1 MTEQK
6 PYAKRQAVALA
17 VAAAL
22 LAASGAAAADQ
33 VNYDRITESIDSPTT
48 DAVVTY
54 TDQTADTFVTQ
65 PPVMPEDRDAQATG
79 MTLTLNSLTVT
90 NETTEGYSTSGSRN
104 GLGITTNGGFVG
116 TSAWKDPS
124 TGGVHLAITGDVSVT
139 ARGNALQVSN
149 NNNIDGTIGGNLT
162 VKTTPGGGGVGLYA
176 SAGEHDATIDRGILL
191 TLNGGEAS
199 ITTDGFGI
207 ETDSSSATVKIE
219 GASKTTISSTY
230 VAIANYAGE
239 VDIFGSGKGG
249 AGGSVV
255 VESTGV
261 GTPYAVMSM
270 GSGMVALQAGSVKVQ
285 NLNQTSDAVAAIG
298 GNVVLTSLDANGTG
312 VQVYSNAPASDNL
325 NAQVPTIYAGQ
336 KGGVTIQAQNSPI
349 EVLNQAGGQVITTS
363 GESSVAINPSQMA
376 TGVRVNGN
384 VTNDDKSSVGI
395 YETGTGSY
403 LKADKITTT
412 ASSSTYVVLHGDAAY
427 TSLSGGTSEAM
438 VDGQESY
445 LVIQG
450 ADTGKALANVTTTQG
465 ALSGLSFAGNST
477 LTGNLNSFGIA
488 PGYESKDDDMTRSC
502 ITLSLYENSAYKGTS
517 TVTDGGHIYGT
528 FSGAATMEG
537 DVNVSG
543 RSSGDI
549 PSTWN
554 FNGSGT
560 GSFTGNM
567 SLSDGAMAELWVTDT
582 VKADG
587 DFTAKDDKTLLYLM
601 GSGESVL
608 TGNVD
613 ASAGAT
619 AAVYLGDTAILN
631 GDVTATGTSTKVT
644 EVFYPGTTVNGDLT
658 SSDSAAVT
666 TQLGGTWN
674 GTSTISGGTTDLE
687 FTDAS
692 AVWNIAAN
700 SEVTSLKQS
709 SGTINFPAA
718 PSTGFTGT
726 TLTIDGDYS
735 ADGGTVNMSTVLQG
749 DTSPHDKIVVNGN
762 TSGTANLV
770 FTKVSGYG
778 SQTIEGIKVVQVA
791 GTSDAVFTKPDSNRL
806 TAGAYIYDL
815 KKVGNDWY
823 LTSERDPNAK
833 TVMLPH
839 TYSNTTDNPSVTP
852 TDDLSNNSASGDD
865 VLPDVLPAT
874 DPTDPTTHIVK
885 PELGSYAANLYG
897 SNTLFTMSLYD
908 RLGETRYSDAL
919 KSQKKSGNVWIRMQG
934 GKNHTNMYDDQLT
947 NRGTYGIVQVGGD
960 LVTWPGSG
968 DHRFHVGL
976 MGGYAHQST
985 KTRSSDIGL
994 TSKGKLSGYSAG
1006 FYATYM
1012 NDKPE
1017 ATGPYADLWMIYQHF
1032 TDKVHASSAAEEEYH
1047 SKGWTG
1053 SLEAGYTFGLK
1064 DWVSASGTQNATRL
1078 QLQAQVIRMGVR
1090 ADEHVDAENFTVQ
1103 GTGAGNVRTRIGAT
1117 AYHLFTNPKTGRAIK
1132 PYLTLNWYHDTKNFG
1147 VVYDGVKDRIEG
1159 TRNFGE
1165 VKFGIEGK
1173 VSKNVNLWGAALY
1186 QAGSHSYWNAGAFVG
1201 AKILF

>member
-1 MTEQK
+1 MEGSHN
-6 PYAKRQAVALA
+6 RRRALA
-17 VAAAL
+17 V
-22 LAASGAAAADQ
+22 S
-33 VNYDRITESIDSPTT
+33 
-48 DAVVTY
+48 
-54 TDQTADTFVTQ
+54 
-65 PPVMPEDRDAQATG
+65 
-79 MTLTLNSLTVT
+79 
-90 NETTEGYSTSGSRN
+90 
-104 GLGITTNGGFVG
+104 
-116 TSAWKDPS
+116 
-124 TGGVHLAITGDVSVT
+124 GDVSIT
-139 ARGNALQVSN
+139 ARTHALQAAF

-162 VKTTPGGGGVGLYA
+162 IDSKGIGLQA
-176 SAGEHDATIDRGILL
+176 QTGTHDPTIDRGILL
-191 TLNGGEAS
+191 TLDGGEAS
-199 ITTDGFGI
+199 ITTTGYGI
-207 ETDSSSATVKIE
+207 ETDNSSATVRIE
-219 GASKTTISSTY
+219 GASKTTITSENI
-230 VAIANYAGE
+230 AIYTAGGGE
-239 VDIFGSGKGG
+239 VDLFGSGKGG
-249 AGGSVV
+249 AGGSVI
-255 VESTGV
+255 VESTAQ
-261 GTPYAVMSM
+261 GTPYAVMATQ
-270 GSGMVALQAGSVKVQ
+270 GGLVALQAGSVKVQ
-285 NLNQTSDAVAAIG
+285 NSAPETIAVAAENG
-298 GNVVLTSLDANGTG
+298 TVALTSLDATGTG
-312 VQVYSNAPASDNL
+312 VQVL
-325 NAQVPTIYAGQ
+325 NNSSPVEGLDYQIPTIYAAQ

-349 EVLNQAGGQVITTS
+349 EVLNQGNGASIKALN
-363 GESSVAINPSQMA
+363 ESSVAINPSQMA
-376 TGVRVNGN
+376 TGVRVNGD
-384 VTNDDKSSVGI
+384 VTNDDGSSVGI

-427 TSLSGGTSEAM
+427 TSLSGGTSEAT

-465 ALSGLSFAGNST
+465 ALAGLSFAGNST

-619 AAVYLGDTAILN
+619 AAVYLGDTATLN
-631 GDVTATGTSTKVT
+631 GDVTATGTGTKVT

-718 PSTGFTGT
+718 PLTGFTGT

-778 SQTIEGIKVVQVA
+778 SKTVDGIKVVQVA

-823 LTSERDPNAK
+823 LTSERDPN
-833 TVMLPH
+833 
-839 TYSNTTDNPSVTP
+839 SNTTDNPSVTP
-852 TDDLSNNSASGDD
+852 TDDPSNNSASGDD

-874 DPTDPTTHIVK
+874 DPTDPTVHIVK

-934 GKNHTNMYDDQLT
+934 GKNHTTMFDDQLT

-976 MGGYAHQST
+976 MGGHAHQST

-1017 ATGPYADLWMIYQHF
+1017 ATGPYADLWVLYQHF
-1032 TDKVHASSAAEEEYH
+1032 TDKVNPSNASEESYH

-1078 QLQAQVIRMGVR
+1078 QLQAQVVRMGVR
-1090 ADEHVDAENFTVQ
+1090 ADEHIDAENFTVQ
-1103 GTGAGNVRTRIGAT
+1103 GTGSGNVRTRIGAT

-1147 VVYDGVKDRIEG
+1147 VVYDSVKDHIVG

-1186 QAGSHSYWNAGAFVG
+1186 QAGSHSYWNAGAFIG
-1201 AKILF
+1201 AKVLF

>member
-6 PYAKRQAVALA
+6 LCAKRHVVALA

-22 LAASGAAAADQ
+22 LAASGAAAADP
-33 VNYDRITESIDSPTT
+33 VNYDRITTSIDQPDQ
-48 DAVVTY
+48 DAAVTY
-54 TDQTADTFVTQ
+54 TDDTGETIVGLT
-65 PPVMPEDRDAQATG
+65 PVIPGDGVDPSSG
-79 MTLTLNSLTVT
+79 ITLTLKSLTVSNT
-90 NETTEGYSTSGSRN
+90 TTAGETGETGRN
-104 GLGITTNGGFVG
+104 GDAISTGTTAG
-116 TSAWKDPS
+116 TSAWQDPT
-124 TGGVHLAITGDVSVT
+124 TGGVHLAVSGDVSIT
-139 ARGNALQVSN
+139 ARTRAFVASD
-149 NNNIDGTIGGNLT
+149 NNNIDGTIGGDLT
-162 VKTTPGGGGVGLYA
+162 VVSDGIGLQA
-176 SAGEHDATIDRGILL
+176 SSGSHYATIDRGILL
-191 TLNGGEAS
+191 TLSGGEAS
-199 ITTDGFGI
+199 ITAADYGI
-207 ETDSSSATVKIE
+207 ETESSNVTVRIG
-219 GASKTTISSTY
+219 GASKTTISSGNI
-230 VAIANYAGE
+230 AIYTKAGGE
-239 VDIFGSGKGG
+239 VDLFGSGQTG

-255 VESTGV
+255 VESTGAN
-261 GTPYAVMSM
+261 TPYAVMATQE
-270 GSGMVALQAGSVKVQ
+270 GFVALQAGSVKVQ
-285 NLNQTSDAVAAIG
+285 NNPGAAVAADNG
-298 GNVVLTSLDANGTG
+298 TVALTSLDANGSG
-312 VQVYSNAPASDNL
+312 VQVL
-325 NAQVPTIYAGQ
+325 NNSAVNPTIGALG

-349 EVLNQAGGQVITTS
+349 EVLNQANGYAIWADNGSVSIN
-363 GESSVAINPSQMA
+363 SSEIA

-384 VTNDDKSSVGI
+384 VIADNQSGVGI
-395 YETGTGSY
+395 YETGAGSY
-403 LKADKITTT
+403 LKADTIKTSG
-412 ASSSTYVVLHGDAAY
+412 ASATYIGLYSDAAY
-427 TSLSGGTSEAM
+427 TSLNGGTSEAT
-438 VDGQESY
+438 VDGDDSSMSIQEA
-445 LVIQG
+445 G
-450 ADTGKALANVTTTQG
+450 TAKALMNLTVTNG
-465 ALSGLSFAGNST
+465 ASAGMMLSGNST
-477 LTGNLNSFGIA
+477 ITGDLSAQGVA
-488 PGYESKDDDMTRSC
+488 PGHEADADDFTRSLN
-502 ITLSLYENSAYKGTS
+502 TLTLYENTAYKGTS

-528 FSGAATMEG
+528 FSGAASMSG

-543 RSSGDI
+543 TSSGGI

-567 SLSDGAMAELWVTDT
+567 NLSGGAFGELWVTDT
-582 VKADG
+582 VKVDG
-587 DFTAKDDKTLLYLM
+587 DFTAKDDKTVLYLM
-601 GSGESVL
+601 GSGETVL

-619 AAVYLGDTAILN
+619 AAVYLGDTATLN
-631 GDVTATGTSTKVT
+631 GDVTATGTGTKVT
-644 EVFYPGTTVNGDLT
+644 EMFYPGTTVNGNL
-658 SSDSAAVT
+658 SSADSAAVT
-666 TQLGGTWN
+666 TSLGGTWN
-674 GTSTISGGTTDLE
+674 GTSTLSGGTTDLE

-692 AVWNIAAN
+692 AVWNIAAT

-718 PSTGFTGT
+718 PSTGFAGT
-726 TLTIDGDYS
+726 TLTVDGDYS

-778 SQTIEGIKVVQVA
+778 SQTIEGIKVVQV
-791 GTSDAVFTKPDSNRL
+791 GGNSDAVFTKPESNRL
-806 TAGAYIYDL
+806 TAGAYIYEL
-815 KKVGNDWY
+815 KKIGSDWY
-823 LTSERDPNAK
+823 LTSQRDPDASK
-833 TVMLPH
+833 IILPK
-839 TYSNTTDNPSVTP
+839 
-852 TDDLSNNSASGDD
+852 TDDDPDPAQ
-865 VLPDVLPAT
+865 PDVIPAV
-874 DPTDPTTHIVK
+874 DPTDPTIHYVK
-885 PELGSYAANLYG
+885 PELGSYAANMLA
-897 SNTLFTMSLYD
+897 SNTLFTTSLYD

-934 GKNHTNMYDDQLT
+934 GKNYTTMTDSQLT
-947 NRGTYGIVQVGGD
+947 NRGTYGVVQVGGD
-960 LVTWPGSG
+960 LVTWPSSG

-976 MGGYAHQST
+976 MAGYAHQST

-1006 FYATYM
+1006 FYAIYM
-1012 NDKPE
+1012 NDNPE

-1103 GTGAGNVRTRIGAT
+1103 GTGAGNVRPRIGAT

>member
-1 MTEQK
+1 M
-6 PYAKRQAVALA
+6 
-17 VAAAL
+17 
-22 LAASGAAAADQ
+22 
-33 VNYDRITESIDSPTT
+33 NYDRITTSINEPDQ

-54 TDQTADTFVTQ
+54 TDDTDETIVGKV
-65 PPVMPEDRDAQATG
+65 PVVPGNNVDPSAG
-79 MTLTLNSLTVT
+79 ITLTLKSLTVSNT
-90 NETTEGYSTSGSRN
+90 TTEGHTGSAERN
-104 GLGITTNGGFVG
+104 GDAISTGSTQG
-116 TSAWKDPS
+116 TSEWKDPT
-124 TGGVHLAITGDVSVT
+124 TGGVHLAVSGDVSIT
-139 ARGNALQVSN
+139 DRTHALQAAF

-162 VKTTPGGGGVGLYA
+162 IDSKGIGLQA
-176 SAGEHDATIDRGILL
+176 QAGTHDATIDRGILL

-199 ITTDGFGI
+199 ITTTGYGI
-207 ETDSSSATVKIE
+207 ETDNSSATVKIE
-219 GASKTTISSTY
+219 GASKTTITSED
-230 VAIANYAGE
+230 VAIYTAGGGE
-239 VDIFGSGKGG
+239 VDILGSGKGG

-255 VESTGV
+255 VESTNE
-261 GTPYAVMSM
+261 GTPYAVMATQE
-270 GSGMVALQAGSVKVQ
+270 GIVALQAGSVKVQ
-285 NLNQTSDAVAAIG
+285 NSAPETIAVAAVNG
-298 GNVVLTSLDANGTG
+298 TVALTSLDATGTG
-312 VQVYSNAPASDNL
+312 VQVLNNSSPAEDPDY
-325 NAQVPTIYAGQ
+325 QIPTIYAAQ

-349 EVLNQAGGQVITTS
+349 EVLNQGNGASIKALNA
-363 GESSVAINPSQMA
+363 SSVAINPSQMA
-376 TGVRVNGN
+376 TRVRVNGD
-384 VTNDDKSSVGI
+384 VTNDDGSSVGI
-395 YETGTGSY
+395 YETGAGSY
-403 LKADKITTT
+403 LKADKIAT
-412 ASSSTYVVLHGDAAY
+412 SGDSSTYVVLHDDAAY
-427 TSLSGGTSEAM
+427 TSLSGGTSE
-438 VDGQESY
+438 VTIDGNYSY
-445 LVIQG
+445 LVIQEQ
-450 ADTGKALANVTTTQG
+450 DTASALANITATEG
-465 ALSGLSFAGNST
+465 ASASMSLAGNST
-477 LTGNLNSFGIA
+477 FKGNLYATGVIDKDAGVSDDMDKSVIALSMTGNSAFTGDSKAEAGGHVNATFGDA
-488 PGYESKDDDMTRSC
+488 STMTGNATVSGKASDV
-502 ITLSLYENSAYKGTS
+502 TPSLYSVIGT
-517 TVTDGGHIYGT
+517 
-528 FSGAATMEG
+528 
-537 DVNVSG
+537 
-543 RSSGDI
+543 
-549 PSTWN
+549 
-554 FNGSGT
+554 GT
-560 GSFTGNM
+560 GSYTGNVDISGGAWG
-567 SLSDGAMAELWVTDT
+567 SLSFSGSVQ
-582 VKADG
+582 VKG
-587 DFTAKDDKTLLYLM
+587 DITAKDDTSLLYYVAA
-601 GSGESVL
+601 GETVT
-608 TGNVD
+608 TGNID
-613 ASAGAT
+613 TSAGAQSMI
-619 AAVYLGDTAILN
+619 YLGDTATLN
-631 GDVTATGTSTKVT
+631 GDVTATGTGTKVT
-644 EVFYPGTTVNGDLT
+644 EVFYPGTTVNGGLT

-718 PSTGFTGT
+718 PSTGFAGT
-726 TLTIDGDYS
+726 TLTVDGDYS

-778 SQTIEGIKVVQVA
+778 SQTIEGIKVVQV
-791 GTSDAVFTKPDSNRL
+791 GGNSDAVFTKPESNRL
-806 TAGAYIYDL
+806 TAGAYIYEL
-815 KKVGNDWY
+815 KKIGSDWY
-823 LTSERDPNAK
+823 LTSQRDPDASK
-833 TVMLPH
+833 IILPK
-839 TYSNTTDNPSVTP
+839 
-852 TDDLSNNSASGDD
+852 TDDDPDPAQ
-865 VLPDVLPAT
+865 PDVIPAV
-874 DPTDPTTHIVK
+874 DPTDPTIHYVK
-885 PELGSYAANLYG
+885 PELGSYAANMLA
-897 SNTLFTMSLYD
+897 SNMLFTTSLYD

-934 GKNHTNMYDDQLT
+934 GKNYTTMTDSQLT
-947 NRGTYGIVQVGGD
+947 NRGTYGVVQVGGD

-976 MGGYAHQST
+976 MAGYAHQST

-1006 FYATYM
+1006 FYAIYM
-1012 NDKPE
+1012 NDNPE

-1103 GTGAGNVRTRIGAT
+1103 GTGAGNVRPRIGAT

>member
-249 AGGSVV
+249 AGG
-255 VESTGV
+255 
-261 GTPYAVMSM
+261 
-270 GSGMVALQAGSVKVQ
+270 
-285 NLNQTSDAVAAIG
+285 
-298 GNVVLTSLDANGTG
+298 
-312 VQVYSNAPASDNL
+312 
-325 NAQVPTIYAGQ
+325 
-336 KGGVTIQAQNSPI
+336 
-349 EVLNQAGGQVITTS
+349 QVITTS
-363 GESSVAINPSQMA
+363 GGSSVAFTPSQMA

-631 GDVTATGTSTKVT
+631 GDVTATGTGTKVT

-749 DTSPHDKIVVNGN
+749 DASAHDEITVNGN

-770 FTKVSGYG
+770 FTKVSGWG
-778 SQTIEGIKVVQVA
+778 SQTVDGIKVAQVA
-791 GTSDAVFTKPDSNRL
+791 GTSDAVFTKPESNRL
-806 TAGAYIYDL
+806 TAGAYIYEL
-815 KKVGNDWY
+815 KKIGSDWY
-823 LTSERDPNAK
+823 LTSQRDPDAAK
-833 TVMLPH
+833 IILPK
-839 TYSNTTDNPSVTP
+839 TI
-852 TDDLSNNSASGDD
+852 DDPDP
-865 VLPDVLPAT
+865 VQPDVIPAV
-874 DPTDPTTHIVK
+874 DPTDPTIHYVK
-885 PELGSYAANLYG
+885 PELGSYAANMLA
-897 SNTLFTMSLYD
+897 SNTLFTTSLYD

-947 NRGTYGIVQVGGD
+947 NRGTYGVVQVGGD

-985 KTRSSDIGL
+985 KTQSSDIGL

-1078 QLQAQVIRMGVR
+1078 QLQAQVVRMGVR

-1147 VVYDGVKDRIEG
+1147 VVYDGVKDHIVG

>member
-1 MTEQK
+1 M
-6 PYAKRQAVALA
+6 
-17 VAAAL
+17 
-22 LAASGAAAADQ
+22 
-33 VNYDRITESIDSPTT
+33 NYDRITTSINEPDQ

-54 TDQTADTFVTQ
+54 TDDTDETIVGKV
-65 PPVMPEDRDAQATG
+65 PVVPGNNVDPSAG
-79 MTLTLNSLTVT
+79 ITLTLKSLTVSNT
-90 NETTEGYSTSGSRN
+90 TTEGHTGSAERN
-104 GLGITTNGGFVG
+104 GDAISTGSTQG
-116 TSAWKDPS
+116 TSEWKDPT
-124 TGGVHLAITGDVSVT
+124 TGGVHLAVSGDVSIT
-139 ARGNALQVSN
+139 DRTHALQAAF

-162 VKTTPGGGGVGLYA
+162 IDSKGIGLQA
-176 SAGEHDATIDRGILL
+176 QAGTHDATIDRGILL

-199 ITTDGFGI
+199 ITTTGYGI
-207 ETDSSSATVKIE
+207 ETDNSSATVKIE
-219 GASKTTISSTY
+219 GASKTTITSED
-230 VAIANYAGE
+230 VAIYTAGGGE
-239 VDIFGSGKGG
+239 VDILGSGKGG

-255 VESTGV
+255 VESTNE
-261 GTPYAVMSM
+261 GTPYAVMATQE
-270 GSGMVALQAGSVKVQ
+270 GIVALQAGSVKVQ
-285 NLNQTSDAVAAIG
+285 NSAPETIAVAAVNG
-298 GNVVLTSLDANGTG
+298 TVALTSLDATGTG
-312 VQVYSNAPASDNL
+312 VQVLNNSSPAEDPDY
-325 NAQVPTIYAGQ
+325 QIPTIYAAQ

-349 EVLNQAGGQVITTS
+349 EVLNQGNGASIKALNA
-363 GESSVAINPSQMA
+363 SSVAINPSQMA
-376 TGVRVNGN
+376 TRVRVNGD
-384 VTNDDKSSVGI
+384 VTNDDGSSVGI
-395 YETGTGSY
+395 YETGAGSY
-403 LKADKITTT
+403 LKADKIAT
-412 ASSSTYVVLHGDAAY
+412 SGDSSTYVVLHDDAAY
-427 TSLSGGTSEAM
+427 TSLSGGTSE
-438 VDGQESY
+438 VTIDGNYSY
-445 LVIQG
+445 LVIQEQ
-450 ADTGKALANVTTTQG
+450 DTASALANITATEG
-465 ALSGLSFAGNST
+465 ASASMSLAGNST
-477 LTGNLNSFGIA
+477 FKGNLYATGVIDKDAGVSDDMDKSVIALSMTGNSAFTGDSKAEAGGHVNATFGDA
-488 PGYESKDDDMTRSC
+488 STMTGNATVSGKASDV
-502 ITLSLYENSAYKGTS
+502 TPSLYSVIGT
-517 TVTDGGHIYGT
+517 
-528 FSGAATMEG
+528 
-537 DVNVSG
+537 
-543 RSSGDI
+543 
-549 PSTWN
+549 
-554 FNGSGT
+554 GT
-560 GSFTGNM
+560 GSYTGNVDISGGAWG
-567 SLSDGAMAELWVTDT
+567 SLSFSGSVQ
-582 VKADG
+582 VKG
-587 DFTAKDDKTLLYLM
+587 DITAKDDTSLLYYVAA
-601 GSGESVL
+601 GETVT
-608 TGNVD
+608 TGNID
-613 ASAGAT
+613 TSAGAQSMI
-619 AAVYLGDTAILN
+619 YLGDTATLN
-631 GDVTATGTSTKVT
+631 GDVTATGTGTKVT
-644 EVFYPGTTVNGDLT
+644 EVFYPGTTVNGGLT

-778 SQTIEGIKVVQVA
+778 SQTIEGIKVVQV
-791 GTSDAVFTKPDSNRL
+791 GGNSDAVFTKPESNRL
-806 TAGAYIYDL
+806 TAGAYIYEL
-815 KKVGNDWY
+815 KKIGSDWY
-823 LTSERDPNAK
+823 LTSQRDPDASK
-833 TVMLPH
+833 IILPK
-839 TYSNTTDNPSVTP
+839 
-852 TDDLSNNSASGDD
+852 TDDDPDPAQ
-865 VLPDVLPAT
+865 PDVIPAV
-874 DPTDPTTHIVK
+874 DPTDPTIHYVK
-885 PELGSYAANLYG
+885 PELGSYAANMLA
-897 SNTLFTMSLYD
+897 SNMLFTTSLYD

-934 GKNHTNMYDDQLT
+934 GKNYTTMTDSQLT
-947 NRGTYGIVQVGGD
+947 NRGTYGVVQVGGD

-976 MGGYAHQST
+976 MAGYAHQST

-1006 FYATYM
+1006 FYAIYM
-1012 NDKPE
+1012 NDNPE

-1103 GTGAGNVRTRIGAT
+1103 GTGAGNVRPRIGAT

>member
-1 MTEQK
+1 M
-6 PYAKRQAVALA
+6 A
-17 VAAAL
+17 
-22 LAASGAAAADQ
+22 
-33 VNYDRITESIDSPTT
+33 
-48 DAVVTY
+48 
-54 TDQTADTFVTQ
+54 TQ
-65 PPVMPEDRDAQATG
+65 
-79 MTLTLNSLTVT
+79 
-90 NETTEGYSTSGSRN
+90 EG
-104 GLGITTNGGFVG
+104 F
-116 TSAWKDPS
+116 
-124 TGGVHLAITGDVSVT
+124 
-139 ARGNALQVSN
+139 
-149 NNNIDGTIGGNLT
+149 
-162 VKTTPGGGGVGLYA
+162 
-176 SAGEHDATIDRGILL
+176 
-191 TLNGGEAS
+191 
-199 ITTDGFGI
+199 
-207 ETDSSSATVKIE
+207 
-219 GASKTTISSTY
+219 
-230 VAIANYAGE
+230 
-239 VDIFGSGKGG
+239 
-249 AGGSVV
+249 
-255 VESTGV
+255 
-261 GTPYAVMSM
+261 
-270 GSGMVALQAGSVKVQ
+270 VALQAGSVKVQ
-285 NLNQTSDAVAAIG
+285 NNPGAAVAADNG
-298 GNVVLTSLDANGTG
+298 TVALTSLDANGSG
-312 VQVYSNAPASDNL
+312 VQVL
-325 NAQVPTIYAGQ
+325 NNSAVNPTIGALG

-349 EVLNQAGGQVITTS
+349 EVLNQANGYAIWADNGSVSIN
-363 GESSVAINPSQMA
+363 SSEIA

-384 VTNDDKSSVGI
+384 VIADNQSGVGI
-395 YETGTGSY
+395 YETGAGSY
-403 LKADKITTT
+403 LKADTIKTSG
-412 ASSSTYVVLHGDAAY
+412 ASATYIGLYSDAAY
-427 TSLSGGTSEAM
+427 TSLNGGTSEAT
-438 VDGQESY
+438 VDGDDSSMSIQEA
-445 LVIQG
+445 G
-450 ADTGKALANVTTTQG
+450 TAKALMNLTVTNG
-465 ALSGLSFAGNST
+465 ASAGMMLSGNST
-477 LTGNLNSFGIA
+477 ITGDLSAQGVA
-488 PGYESKDDDMTRSC
+488 PGHEADADDFTRSLN
-502 ITLSLYENSAYKGTS
+502 TLTLYENTAYKGTS

-528 FSGAATMEG
+528 FSGAASMSG

-543 RSSGDI
+543 TSSGGI

-567 SLSDGAMAELWVTDT
+567 NLSGGAFGELWVTDT
-582 VKADG
+582 VKVDG
-587 DFTAKDDKTLLYLM
+587 DFTAKDDKTVLYLM
-601 GSGESVL
+601 GSGETVL

-619 AAVYLGDTAILN
+619 AAVYLGDTATLN
-631 GDVTATGTSTKVT
+631 GDVTATGTGTKVT
-644 EVFYPGTTVNGDLT
+644 EVFYPGTTVNGGLT

-687 FTDAS
+687 FTDAP

-778 SQTIEGIKVVQVA
+778 SKTIEGIKVVQVA

-815 KKVGNDWY
+815 RKVGNDWY
-823 LTSERDPNAK
+823 LTSQRDPNAPA
-833 TVMLPH
+833 VVLPH
-839 TYSNTTDNPSVTP
+839 ANDDPADNPS
-852 TDDLSNNSASGDD
+852 DDPSNNSANGDD
-865 VLPDVLPAT
+865 PLPDILPAT
-874 DPTDPTTHIVK
+874 DPTDPNTHIVK

-985 KTRSSDIGL
+985 KTRSSEIGT

-1017 ATGPYADLWMIYQHF
+1017 ATGPYADLWVLYQHF
-1032 TDKVHASSAAEEEYH
+1032 TDKVNPSNAAEESYH

-1078 QLQAQVIRMGVR
+1078 QLQAQVIRMGGR

-1147 VVYDGVKDRIEG
+1147 VVYDGVKDHIEG
-1159 TRNFGE
+1159 ARNFGE

-1186 QAGSHSYWNAGAFVG
+1186 QAGSHSYWNAGAFIG
-1201 AKILF
+1201 AKVLF

>member
-1 MTEQK
+1 M
-6 PYAKRQAVALA
+6 
-17 VAAAL
+17 
-22 LAASGAAAADQ
+22 
-33 VNYDRITESIDSPTT
+33 NYDRITTSINEPDQ

-54 TDQTADTFVTQ
+54 TDDTDETIVGKV
-65 PPVMPEDRDAQATG
+65 PVVPGNNVDPSAG
-79 MTLTLNSLTVT
+79 ITLTLKSLTVSNT
-90 NETTEGYSTSGSRN
+90 TTEGHTGSAERN
-104 GLGITTNGGFVG
+104 GDAISTGSTQG
-116 TSAWKDPS
+116 TSEWKDPT
-124 TGGVHLAITGDVSVT
+124 TGGVHLAVSGDVSIT
-139 ARGNALQVSN
+139 DRTHALQAAF

-162 VKTTPGGGGVGLYA
+162 IDSKGIGLQA
-176 SAGEHDATIDRGILL
+176 QAGTHDATIDRGILL

-199 ITTDGFGI
+199 ITTTGYGI
-207 ETDSSSATVKIE
+207 ETDNSSATVKIE
-219 GASKTTISSTY
+219 GASKTTITSED
-230 VAIANYAGE
+230 VAIYTAGGGE
-239 VDIFGSGKGG
+239 VDILGSGKGG

-255 VESTGV
+255 VESTNE
-261 GTPYAVMSM
+261 GTPYAVMATQE
-270 GSGMVALQAGSVKVQ
+270 GIVALQAGSVKVQ
-285 NLNQTSDAVAAIG
+285 NSAPETIAVAAVNG
-298 GNVVLTSLDANGTG
+298 TVALTSLDATGTG
-312 VQVYSNAPASDNL
+312 VQVLNNSSPAEDPDY
-325 NAQVPTIYAGQ
+325 QIPTIYAAQ

-349 EVLNQAGGQVITTS
+349 EVLNQGNGASIKALNA
-363 GESSVAINPSQMA
+363 SSVAINPSQMA
-376 TGVRVNGN
+376 TRVRVNGD
-384 VTNDDKSSVGI
+384 VTNDDGSSVGI
-395 YETGTGSY
+395 YETGAGSY
-403 LKADKITTT
+403 LKADKIAT
-412 ASSSTYVVLHGDAAY
+412 SGDSSTYVVLHDDAAY
-427 TSLSGGTSEAM
+427 TSLSGGTSE
-438 VDGQESY
+438 VTIDGNYSY
-445 LVIQG
+445 LVIQEQ
-450 ADTGKALANVTTTQG
+450 DTASALANITATEG
-465 ALSGLSFAGNST
+465 ASASMSLAGNST
-477 LTGNLNSFGIA
+477 FKGNLYATGVIDKDAGVSDDMDKSVIALSMTGNSAFTGDSKAEAGGHVNATFGDA
-488 PGYESKDDDMTRSC
+488 STMTGNATVSGKASDV
-502 ITLSLYENSAYKGTS
+502 TPSLYSVIGT
-517 TVTDGGHIYGT
+517 
-528 FSGAATMEG
+528 
-537 DVNVSG
+537 
-543 RSSGDI
+543 
-549 PSTWN
+549 
-554 FNGSGT
+554 GT
-560 GSFTGNM
+560 GSYTGNVDISGGAWG
-567 SLSDGAMAELWVTDT
+567 SLSFSGSVQ
-582 VKADG
+582 VKG
-587 DFTAKDDKTLLYLM
+587 DITAKDDTSLLYYVAA
-601 GSGESVL
+601 GETVT
-608 TGNVD
+608 TGNND
-613 ASAGAT
+613 TSAGAQSMI
-619 AAVYLGDTAILN
+619 YLGDTATLN
-631 GDVTATGTSTKVT
+631 GDVTATGTGTKVT
-644 EVFYPGTTVNGDLT
+644 EVFYPGTTVNGGLT

-778 SQTIEGIKVVQVA
+778 SKTIEGIKVVQVA

-815 KKVGNDWY
+815 RKVGNDWY
-823 LTSERDPNAK
+823 LTSQRDPNAPA
-833 TVMLPH
+833 VVLPH
-839 TYSNTTDNPSVTP
+839 ANDDPADNPS
-852 TDDLSNNSASGDD
+852 DDPSNNSANGDD
-865 VLPDVLPAT
+865 PLPDILPAT
-874 DPTDPTTHIVK
+874 DPTDPNTHIVK

-985 KTRSSDIGL
+985 KTRSSEIGT

-1017 ATGPYADLWMIYQHF
+1017 ATGPYADLWVLYQHF
-1032 TDKVHASSAAEEEYH
+1032 TDKVNPSNAAEESYH

-1078 QLQAQVIRMGVR
+1078 QLQAQVIRMGGR

-1147 VVYDGVKDRIEG
+1147 VVYDGVKDHIEG
-1159 TRNFGE
+1159 ARNFGE

-1186 QAGSHSYWNAGAFVG
+1186 QAGSHSYWNAGAFIG
-1201 AKILF
+1201 AKVLF

>member
-1 MTEQK
+1 MVQ
-6 PYAKRQAVALA
+6 
-17 VAAAL
+17 
-22 LAASGAAAADQ
+22 S
-33 VNYDRITESIDSPTT
+33 
-48 DAVVTY
+48 
-54 TDQTADTFVTQ
+54 
-65 PPVMPEDRDAQATG
+65 
-79 MTLTLNSLTVT
+79 
-90 NETTEGYSTSGSRN
+90 EGY
-104 GLGITTNGGFVG
+104 
-116 TSAWKDPS
+116 
-124 TGGVHLAITGDVSVT
+124 VT
-139 ARGNALQVSN
+139 A
-149 NNNIDGTIGGNLT
+149 
-162 VKTTPGGGGVGLYA
+162 
-176 SAGEHDATIDRGILL
+176 
-191 TLNGGEAS
+191 
-199 ITTDGFGI
+199 
-207 ETDSSSATVKIE
+207 
-219 GASKTTISSTY
+219 
-230 VAIANYAGE
+230 
-239 VDIFGSGKGG
+239 
-249 AGGSVV
+249 
-255 VESTGV
+255 
-261 GTPYAVMSM
+261 
-270 GSGMVALQAGSVKVQ
+270 QAGSVRVEDTAEYSAAVQ
-285 NLNQTSDAVAAIG
+285 VLKGAVQ
-298 GNVVLTSLDANGTG
+298 LTSLDAAGTG
-312 VQVYSNAPASDNL
+312 VQVFNNSAES
-325 NAQVPTIYAGQ
+325 PTIYSGQ
-336 KGGVTIQAQNSPI
+336 SGSVTILAQSSPI
-349 EVLNQAGGQVITTS
+349 QVINEGPGPAIWADS
-363 GESSVAINPSQMA
+363 GSVQINNAQMS
-376 TGVRVNGN
+376 TGVQVQGNISSANG
-384 VTNDDKSSVGI
+384 SAVGI
-395 YETGTGSY
+395 FETGTGSF
-403 LKADKITTT
+403 LKADTITTT
-412 ASSSTYVVLHGDAAY
+412 GAGDGRTDIVLAGDAAY
-427 TSLSGGTSEAM
+427 TSLTGGTSEASA
-438 VDGQESY
+438 DGNNNSLSIVES
-445 LVIQG
+445 
-450 ADTGKALANVTTTQG
+450 DTASALANVTLKTG
-465 ALSGLSFAGNST
+465 ASGTVILSGKSSF
-477 LTGNLNSFGIA
+477 TGNITADGVA
-488 PGYESKDDDMTRSC
+488 PDVANTDDDMNRSVL
-502 ITLSLYENSAYKGTS
+502 TLILSGDSAYKGNTA
-517 TVTDGGHIYGT
+517 VTAGGHVYGT
-528 FSGAATMEG
+528 FEGASTLEG
-537 DVNVSG
+537 DVRVSG
-543 RSSGDI
+543 TASDGT

-554 FNGSGT
+554 INGSGT
-560 GSFTGNM
+560 GS
-567 SLSDGAMAELWVTDT
+567 V
-582 VKADG
+582 
-587 DFTAKDDKTLLYLM
+587 
-601 GSGESVL
+601 
-608 TGNVD
+608 TGNV
-613 ASAGAT
+613 T
-619 AAVYLGDTAILN
+619 AADGAYAVLAVTDSVKVNGNYTATGDKSIVYLLGAGNSVITGNLTADSGSAATVALGDSAVLN
-631 GDVTATGTSTKVT
+631 GDVTAAGAGTKVT
-644 EVFYPGTTVNGDLT
+644 EDFEAGTTVNGNLV
-658 SSDSAAVT
+658 SSNGAAVT
-666 TQLGGTWN
+666 TQLAGTWN
-674 GTSTISGGTTDLE
+674 GTSTLTGGTADVTM
-687 FTDAS
+687 TDAA
-692 AVWNIAAN
+692 AVWNIASS
-700 SEVTSLKQS
+700 SEVTSLTQG
-709 SGTINFPAA
+709 SGTIHFPAA
-718 PSTGFTGT
+718 AASGFTGT
-726 TLTIDGDYS
+726 TLTVDGNYS
-735 ADGGTVNMSTVLQG
+735 SDGGTVSMNTVLQG
-749 DTSPHDKIVVNGN
+749 DTSPHDEIVVKG
-762 TSGTANLV
+762 STAGSATLV
-770 FTKVSGYG
+770 FTKVSGSG
-778 SQTIEGIKVVQVA
+778 SQTVDGIRVVQVGGA
-791 GTSDAVFTKPDSNRL
+791 SDAVFTKPDSNRL

-1078 QLQAQVIRMGVR
+1078 QLQAQVVRMGVR

-1147 VVYDGVKDRIEG
+1147 VVYDGVKDHIVG

>member
-1 MTEQK
+1 M
-6 PYAKRQAVALA
+6 A
-17 VAAAL
+17 
-22 LAASGAAAADQ
+22 
-33 VNYDRITESIDSPTT
+33 
-48 DAVVTY
+48 
-54 TDQTADTFVTQ
+54 TQ
-65 PPVMPEDRDAQATG
+65 
-79 MTLTLNSLTVT
+79 
-90 NETTEGYSTSGSRN
+90 EG
-104 GLGITTNGGFVG
+104 F
-116 TSAWKDPS
+116 
-124 TGGVHLAITGDVSVT
+124 
-139 ARGNALQVSN
+139 
-149 NNNIDGTIGGNLT
+149 
-162 VKTTPGGGGVGLYA
+162 
-176 SAGEHDATIDRGILL
+176 
-191 TLNGGEAS
+191 
-199 ITTDGFGI
+199 
-207 ETDSSSATVKIE
+207 
-219 GASKTTISSTY
+219 
-230 VAIANYAGE
+230 
-239 VDIFGSGKGG
+239 
-249 AGGSVV
+249 
-255 VESTGV
+255 
-261 GTPYAVMSM
+261 
-270 GSGMVALQAGSVKVQ
+270 VALQAGSVKVQ
-285 NLNQTSDAVAAIG
+285 NNPGAAVAADNG
-298 GNVVLTSLDANGTG
+298 TVALTSLDANGSG
-312 VQVYSNAPASDNL
+312 VQVL
-325 NAQVPTIYAGQ
+325 NNSAVNPTIGALG

-349 EVLNQAGGQVITTS
+349 EVLNQANGYAIWADNGSVSIN
-363 GESSVAINPSQMA
+363 SSEIA

-384 VTNDDKSSVGI
+384 VIADNQSGVGI
-395 YETGTGSY
+395 YETGAGSY
-403 LKADKITTT
+403 LKADTIKTSG
-412 ASSSTYVVLHGDAAY
+412 ASATYIGLYSDAAY
-427 TSLSGGTSEAM
+427 TSLNGGTSEAT
-438 VDGQESY
+438 VDGDDSSMSIQEA
-445 LVIQG
+445 G
-450 ADTGKALANVTTTQG
+450 TAKALMNLTVTNG
-465 ALSGLSFAGNST
+465 ASAGMMLSGNST
-477 LTGNLNSFGIA
+477 ITGDLSAQGVA
-488 PGYESKDDDMTRSC
+488 PGHEADADDFTRSLN
-502 ITLSLYENSAYKGTS
+502 TLTLYENTAYKGTS

-528 FSGAATMEG
+528 FSGAASMSG

-543 RSSGDI
+543 TSSGGI

-567 SLSDGAMAELWVTDT
+567 NLSGGAFGELWVTDT
-582 VKADG
+582 VKVDG
-587 DFTAKDDKTLLYLM
+587 DFTAKDDKTVLYLM
-601 GSGESVL
+601 GSGETVL

-619 AAVYLGDTAILN
+619 AAVYLGDTATLN
-631 GDVTATGTSTKVT
+631 GDVTATGTGTKVT
-644 EVFYPGTTVNGDLT
+644 EMFYPGTTVNGNL
-658 SSDSAAVT
+658 SSADSAAVT
-666 TQLGGTWN
+666 TSLGGTWN
-674 GTSTISGGTTDLE
+674 GTSTLSGGTTDLE

-778 SQTIEGIKVVQVA
+778 SKTIEGIKVVQVA

-815 KKVGNDWY
+815 RKVGNDWY
-823 LTSERDPNAK
+823 LTSQRDPNAPA
-833 TVMLPH
+833 VVLPH
-839 TYSNTTDNPSVTP
+839 ANDDPADNPS
-852 TDDLSNNSASGDD
+852 DDPSNNSANGDD
-865 VLPDVLPAT
+865 PLPDILPAT
-874 DPTDPTTHIVK
+874 DPTDPNTHIVK

-985 KTRSSDIGL
+985 KTRSSEIGT

-1017 ATGPYADLWMIYQHF
+1017 ATGPYADLWVLYQHF
-1032 TDKVHASSAAEEEYH
+1032 TDKVNPSNAAEESYH

-1078 QLQAQVIRMGVR
+1078 QLQAQVIRMGGR

-1147 VVYDGVKDRIEG
+1147 VVYDGVKDHIEG
-1159 TRNFGE
+1159 ARNFGE

-1186 QAGSHSYWNAGAFVG
+1186 QAGSHSYWNAGAFIG
-1201 AKILF
+1201 AKVLF

>member
-1 MTEQK
+1 M
-6 PYAKRQAVALA
+6 A
-17 VAAAL
+17 
-22 LAASGAAAADQ
+22 
-33 VNYDRITESIDSPTT
+33 
-48 DAVVTY
+48 
-54 TDQTADTFVTQ
+54 TQ
-65 PPVMPEDRDAQATG
+65 
-79 MTLTLNSLTVT
+79 
-90 NETTEGYSTSGSRN
+90 EG
-104 GLGITTNGGFVG
+104 F
-116 TSAWKDPS
+116 
-124 TGGVHLAITGDVSVT
+124 
-139 ARGNALQVSN
+139 
-149 NNNIDGTIGGNLT
+149 
-162 VKTTPGGGGVGLYA
+162 
-176 SAGEHDATIDRGILL
+176 
-191 TLNGGEAS
+191 
-199 ITTDGFGI
+199 
-207 ETDSSSATVKIE
+207 
-219 GASKTTISSTY
+219 
-230 VAIANYAGE
+230 
-239 VDIFGSGKGG
+239 
-249 AGGSVV
+249 
-255 VESTGV
+255 
-261 GTPYAVMSM
+261 
-270 GSGMVALQAGSVKVQ
+270 VALQAGSVKVQ
-285 NLNQTSDAVAAIG
+285 NNPGAAVAADNG
-298 GNVVLTSLDANGTG
+298 TVALTSLDANGSG
-312 VQVYSNAPASDNL
+312 VQVL
-325 NAQVPTIYAGQ
+325 NNSAVNPTIGALG

-349 EVLNQAGGQVITTS
+349 EVLNQANGYAIWADNGSVSIN
-363 GESSVAINPSQMA
+363 SSEIA

-384 VTNDDKSSVGI
+384 VIADNQSGVGI
-395 YETGTGSY
+395 YETGAGSY
-403 LKADKITTT
+403 LKADTIKTSG
-412 ASSSTYVVLHGDAAY
+412 ASATYIGLYSDAAY
-427 TSLSGGTSEAM
+427 TSLNGGTSEAT
-438 VDGQESY
+438 VDGDDSSMSIQEA
-445 LVIQG
+445 G
-450 ADTGKALANVTTTQG
+450 TAKALMNLTVTNG
-465 ALSGLSFAGNST
+465 ASAGMMLSGNST
-477 LTGNLNSFGIA
+477 ITGDLSAQGVA
-488 PGYESKDDDMTRSC
+488 PGHEADADDFTRSLN
-502 ITLSLYENSAYKGTS
+502 TLTLYENTAYKGTS

-528 FSGAATMEG
+528 FSGAASMSG

-543 RSSGDI
+543 TSSGGI

-567 SLSDGAMAELWVTDT
+567 NLSGGAFGELWVTDT
-582 VKADG
+582 VKVDG
-587 DFTAKDDKTLLYLM
+587 VFTAKDDKTVLYLM
-601 GSGESVL
+601 GSGETVL

-619 AAVYLGDTAILN
+619 AAVYLGDTATLN
-631 GDVTATGTSTKVT
+631 GDVTATGTGTKVT
-644 EVFYPGTTVNGDLT
+644 EMFYPGTTVNGNL
-658 SSDSAAVT
+658 SSADSAAVT
-666 TQLGGTWN
+666 TSLGGTWN
-674 GTSTISGGTTDLE
+674 GTSTLSGGTTDLE

-692 AVWNIAAN
+692 AVWNIAAT
-700 SEVTSLKQS
+700 SKVTSLKQS

-718 PSTGFTGT
+718 PSTGFAGT
-726 TLTIDGDYS
+726 TLTVDGDYS

-778 SQTIEGIKVVQVA
+778 SQTIEGIKVVQV
-791 GTSDAVFTKPDSNRL
+791 GGNSDAVFTKPESNRL
-806 TAGAYIYDL
+806 TAGAYIYEL
-815 KKVGNDWY
+815 KKIGSDWY
-823 LTSERDPNAK
+823 LTSQRDPDASK
-833 TVMLPH
+833 IILPK
-839 TYSNTTDNPSVTP
+839 
-852 TDDLSNNSASGDD
+852 TDDDPDPAQ
-865 VLPDVLPAT
+865 PDVIPAV
-874 DPTDPTTHIVK
+874 DPTDPTIHYVK
-885 PELGSYAANLYG
+885 PELGSYAANMLA
-897 SNTLFTMSLYD
+897 SNMLFTTSLYD

-934 GKNHTNMYDDQLT
+934 SKNYTTMTDSQLT
-947 NRGTYGIVQVGGD
+947 NRGTYGVVQVGGD

-976 MGGYAHQST
+976 MAGYAHQST

-1006 FYATYM
+1006 FYAIYM
-1012 NDKPE
+1012 NDNPE

-1103 GTGAGNVRTRIGAT
+1103 GTGAGNVRPRIGAT